1 MDNEDISLSGER
13 VTPRCRNCR
22 DWYIWYRREVIME
35 PLDITLLSSKIN
47 RSTVHACTTRVSPGI
62 EFASGFF
69 SEIRGRRLYVIGFGR
84 LKPFNISSSSGSL
97 SRRNG
102 AHHPSTRVPNLRGR
116 LSNQIFTLVHVHL
129 LQHRTTIG
137 QIKLGTVTS
146 KPAPVLSSTFAPT
159 CLRVG

>member
-1 MDNEDISLSGER
+1 MDDEDVSLSCER
-13 VTPRCRNCR
+13 VTPRRCYRR
-22 DWYIWYRREVIME
+22 DWNIWYRREVIME

-47 RSTVHACTTRVSPGI
+47 RPTVHACATRVSPGI
-62 EFASGFF
+62 EFTSGFF
-69 SEIRGRRLYVIGFGR
+69 SEIGGRRLHVIGLGR
-84 LKPFNISSSSGSL
+84 FKPFNISSGSGSL

-116 LSNQIFTLVHVHL
+116 TSNQIFTLVHVHL

-146 KPAPVLSSTFAPT
+146 KPAPILSSTFAPT